1 MKRLSAI
8 AFALTA
14 LASSAV
20 AQSIVV
26 VDKDGNQHK
35 FCTDYVQD
43 ITFEVVDNRPN
54 YSFSQIDV
62 NPYGGVNVGL
72 ELKTAEGVTA
82 AFDLYMADPSVILAD
97 GTYIFGATEGNRIDV
112 SDSQW
117 TYFSPDGTAKQAF
130 KSGTMTISHNSEAVY
145 TISFEAVLA
154 DGSEVLGSYEGKLN
168 KMSPIVDVKLT
179 TIKQVDTRDPKSGE
193 FYLRLSDV
201 SYNYEAVF
209 DLFCEAGATVVADGT
224 YTLAETNAALTFSA
238 KTGIDMYNPYA
249 QLKITSPIEVKTEAG
264 VTTMTTTVVDGEITY
279 NITAEGAIEYLAPK
293 TPEGVK
299 YNNLDV
305 TPYGLTEVILEFKTS
320 DQPTVKVDI
329 YFKEDQNFL
338 PDGVY
343 NLGTDG
349 DRYIKN
355 ISSNKTFC
363 NIAGKLIKSGSMN
376 VVRKGEEYTIS
387 FDFTYGDDNENIKG
401 YYQGTLN
408 NFGPVKNVVATNMVA
423 SDNDDLKDGEFYL
436 KFNDADWSV
445 DGIFDLF
452 CAPGLMTI
460 PDGTYTLGADNSP
473 MTYSA
478 KSQIHSYTFNQDFKI
493 VEPIVVATE
502 NGERTI
508 TTKVTTDLGVIFNIT
523 YKGAIT
529 YVSK

>member
-43 ITFEVVDNRPN
+43 ITFEVIDNRPN

-62 NPYGGVNVGL
+62 NPYDGVNVGL
-72 ELKTAEGVTA
+72 EFKTAEGVTA

-97 GTYIFGATEGNRIDV
+97 GTYTFGATEGNRIDI
-112 SDSQW
+112 SDSQR

-154 DGSEVLGSYEGKLN
+154 DGSGVRGSYEGKLN

-193 FYLRLSDV
+193 FYLRLSGV
-201 SYNYEAVF
+201 NYEAVF
-209 DLFCEAGATVVADGT
+209 DLFCEAGATAVADGT
-224 YTLAETNAALTFSA
+224 YTLAETNAAMTFSS
-238 KTGIDMYNPYA
+238 KTGIDIYNPHA

-299 YNNLDV
+299 YNSLDV
-305 TPYGLTEVILEFKTS
+305 TPYGQTEVILEFKTS

-349 DRYIKN
+349 DRYIYN
-355 ISSNKTFC
+355 IPSNKTYC

-387 FDFTYGDDNENIKG
+387 FDFTYGDDNENLQG

-436 KFNDADWSV
+436 KFNDAAWSV

-452 CAPGLMTI
+452 CAPGSTTI

>member
-1 MKRLSAI
+1 M
-8 AFALTA
+8 
-14 LASSAV
+14 

-97 GTYIFGATEGNRIDV
+97 GTYTFGATEGNRIDI

-130 KSGTMTISHNSEAVY
+130 KSGTMTISHNSDAVY

-154 DGSEVLGSYEGKLN
+154 DGSGVRGSYEGKLN

-193 FYLRLSDV
+193 FYLRLSGV
-201 SYNYEAVF
+201 NYEAVF
-209 DLFCEAGATVVADGT
+209 DLFCEAGATAVADGT
-224 YTLAETNAALTFSA
+224 YTLAETNAAMTFSS
-238 KTGIDMYNPYA
+238 KTGIDIYNPYA

-279 NITAEGAIEYLAPK
+279 NIAAEGAIEYLAPK

-299 YNNLDV
+299 YNMEITPWNASNLDIKFTADGQPPV
-305 TPYGLTEVILEFKTS
+305 TLDVYFEPAAEFL
-320 DQPTVKVDI
+320 
-329 YFKEDQNFL
+329 YE
-338 PDGVY
+338 GVY
-343 NLGTDG
+343 NLGTSG
-349 DRYIKN
+349 TKYIN
-355 ISSNKTFC
+355 N
-363 NIAGKLIKSGSMN
+363 
-376 VVRKGEEYTIS
+376 
-387 FDFTYGDDNENIKG
+387 
-401 YYQGTLN
+401 YYCPLN
-408 NFGPVKNVVATNMVA
+408 HKRA
-423 SDNDDLKDGEFYL
+423 SPT
-436 KFNDADWSV
+436 S
-445 DGIFDLF
+445 
-452 CAPGLMTI
+452 
-460 PDGTYTLGADNSP
+460 
-473 MTYSA
+473 
-478 KSQIHSYTFNQDFKI
+478 
-493 VEPIVVATE
+493 
-502 NGERTI
+502 
-508 TTKVTTDLGVIFNIT
+508 
-523 YKGAIT
+523 
-529 YVSK
+529 

>member
-43 ITFEVVDNRPN
+43 ITFEVIDNRPN
-54 YSFSQIDV
+54 YSFSQVDV

-72 ELKTAEGVTA
+72 EFKTAEGVTA

-97 GTYIFGATEGNRIDV
+97 GTYTFGATEGNRIDI

-154 DGSEVLGSYEGKLN
+154 DGSGVLGSYEGKLN

-179 TIKQVDTRDPKSGE
+179 TIKQVDINDPKSGE

-201 SYNYEAVF
+201 TYNYEAVF
-209 DLFCEAGATVVADGT
+209 DLFCEAGTTAVADGT

-238 KTGIDMYNPYA
+238 KTGIDIYNPYA

-305 TPYGLTEVILEFKTS
+305 TPYGTTEVILEFKTT
-320 DQPTVKVDI
+320 DQPTVKLDI
-329 YFKEDQNFL
+329 YFNPGVDFL

-343 NLGTDG
+343 NLGSDG
-349 DRYIKN
+349 SRYIDN
-355 ISSNKTFC
+355 SSTNKRYC
-363 NIAGKLIKSGSMN
+363 NIAGELISDGSMT
-376 VVRKGEEYTIS
+376 VAHKGAEYTIT
-387 FDFTYGDDNENIKG
+387 FEFTYGDNKTITG
-401 YYQGTLN
+401 YYQGELN
-408 NFGPVKNVVATNMVA
+408 NFGPVRNIAVTKMEAK
-423 SDNDDLKDGEFYL
+423 DNDDLKDGEFYL
-436 KFNDADWSV
+436 KFNDLLCDNEGV
-445 DGIFDLF
+445 IDLF
-452 CAPGLMTI
+452 CAPGSTTI

-473 MTYSA
+473 MTYSS
-478 KSQIHSYTFNQDFKI
+478 KSEIHSYGLDAIFKI
-493 VEPIVVATE
+493 VEPIVVGTKD
-502 NGERTI
+502 GKRTI
-508 TTKVTTDLGVIFNIT
+508 STTVTTDKGIVFNISFE
-523 YKGAIT
+523 GDII

>member
-82 AFDLYMADPSVILAD
+82 TFDLYMADPSVILAD
-97 GTYIFGATEGNRIDV
+97 GTYTFGATEGNRIDI

-130 KSGTMTISHNSEAVY
+130 KSGTMTISHNSDAVY

-154 DGSEVLGSYEGKLN
+154 DGSGVRGSYEGKLN
-168 KMSPIVDVKLT
+168 KMSPIVDVKLM
-179 TIKQVDTRDPKSGE
+179 TIKQVDINDPKSGE
-193 FYLRLSDV
+193 FYLRLSDAT
-201 SYNYEAVF
+201 YNYEAVF
-209 DLFCEAGATVVADGT
+209 DLFCEAGATAVADGT
-224 YTLAETNAALTFSA
+224 YTLAETNAAMTFSS
-238 KTGIDMYNPYA
+238 KTGIDIYNPYA

-299 YNNLDV
+299 YNMEITPWNASNLDIKFTADGQPPV
-305 TPYGLTEVILEFKTS
+305 TLDVYFEPAAEFL
-320 DQPTVKVDI
+320 
-329 YFKEDQNFL
+329 YE
-338 PDGVY
+338 GVY
-343 NLGTDG
+343 NLGTSG
-349 DRYIKN
+349 TKYINNSSKTYCN
-355 ISSNKTFC
+355 VDNKAIS
-363 NIAGKLIKSGSMN
+363 AGSM
-376 VVRKGEEYTIS
+376 VVAHNGEDYTIT
-387 FDFTYGDDNENIKG
+387 FDFTYDGDKNIKG
-401 YYQGTLN
+401 YYQGKLN
-408 NFGPVKNVVATNMVA
+408 DFGPVRNVEATVMEAQNL
-423 SDNDDLKDGEFYL
+423 DNLKDGEFYL
-436 KFNDADWSV
+436 KFNDSMWLYS
-445 DGIFDLF
+445 GIIDLF
-452 CAPGLMTI
+452 CGAGVTTI
-460 PDGTYTLGADNSP
+460 PDGTFTLGADDAA

-478 KSQIHSYTFNQDFKI
+478 KSEITADFNHETYKI
-493 VEPIVVATE
+493 VKPVVVGTE
-502 NGERTI
+502 DGKRTI
-508 TTKVTTDLGVIFNIT
+508 TTSIVTDKGLTFNI
-523 YKGAIT
+523 YFKGDIT
-529 YVSK
+529 SKN

>member
-43 ITFEVVDNRPN
+43 ITFEVIDNRPN

-97 GTYIFGATEGNRIDV
+97 GTYTFGATEGNRIDI

-154 DGSEVLGSYEGKLN
+154 DGSGVLGSYEGKLN

-179 TIKQVDTRDPKSGE
+179 TIKQVDINDPKSGE

-201 SYNYEAVF
+201 TYNYEAVF
-209 DLFCEAGATVVADGT
+209 DLFCEAGTTAVADGT

-238 KTGIDMYNPYA
+238 KTGIDIYNPYA

-299 YNNLDV
+299 YNMNLSKWNCGNIALKF
-305 TPYGLTEVILEFKTS
+305 TAA
-320 DQPTVKVDI
+320 DQPTVELDVYFDPKAEFFYGGTYGLSSSDPQYIDASSVRYTSVDGKAI
-329 YFKEDQNFL
+329 TAGSMIVEHKGNDYTVTFEFT
-338 PDGVY
+338 Y
-343 NLGTDG
+343 DG
-349 DRYIKN
+349 D
-355 ISSNKTFC
+355 KT
-363 NIAGKLIKSGSMN
+363 
-376 VVRKGEEYTIS
+376 
-387 FDFTYGDDNENIKG
+387 IKG
-401 YYQGTLN
+401 YFQGVPNDFYPIRDIEIT
-408 NFGPVKNVVATNMVA
+408 GVKALA
-423 SDNDDLKDGEFYL
+423 NDGLKDGEFYL
-436 KFNDADWSV
+436 KFNDS
-445 DGIFDLF
+445 GYNYEGQFDLF
-452 CAPGLMTI
+452 CAPGSTTVA
-460 PDGTYTLGADNSP
+460 DGTYTLGADGAA
-473 MTYSA
+473 MTYSGQTKVQA
-478 KSQIHSYTFNQDFKI
+478 YPVDSENFEFVTPITVGTEDGKRTIKAQIVTDKGSTFNFSFK
-493 VEPIVVATE
+493 
-502 NGERTI
+502 G
-508 TTKVTTDLGVIFNIT
+508 DIT
-523 YKGAIT
+523 YE
-529 YVSK
+529 SK

>member
-43 ITFEVVDNRPN
+43 ITFEVIDNRPN
-54 YSFSQIDV
+54 YPFSQIDV

-72 ELKTAEGVTA
+72 EFKTAEGVTA

-97 GTYIFGATEGNRIDV
+97 GTYTFGATEGNRIDI

-154 DGSEVLGSYEGKLN
+154 DGSGVLGSYEGKLN

-179 TIKQVDTRDPKSGE
+179 TIKQVDINDPKSGE
-193 FYLRLSDV
+193 FYLRLSDAT
-201 SYNYEAVF
+201 YNYEAVF
-209 DLFCEAGATVVADGT
+209 DLFCEAGATAVADGT
-224 YTLAETNAALTFSA
+224 YTLAETNAAMTFSS
-238 KTGIDMYNPYA
+238 KTGIDIYNPYA

-299 YNNLDV
+299 YNMEILKYDTSNIALTFTADGQPEIKLDV
-305 TPYGLTEVILEFKTS
+305 YYSPKAEFFYG
-320 DQPTVKVDI
+320 
-329 YFKEDQNFL
+329 
-338 PDGVY
+338 GVY
-343 NLGTDG
+343 NLATSGTQYINPSSVRYTSVDNKAISAGSMVVEHNGNDYTVTFEFTYDG
-349 DRYIKN
+349 D
-355 ISSNKTFC
+355 KT
-363 NIAGKLIKSGSMN
+363 
-376 VVRKGEEYTIS
+376 
-387 FDFTYGDDNENIKG
+387 IKG
-401 YYQGTLN
+401 YYQGVPN
-408 NFGPVKNVVATNMVA
+408 DFFPVKDIVITDVKAA
-423 SDNDDLKDGEFYL
+423 DNDDLQNGEFYL
-436 KFNDADWSV
+436 KFNNSNWDY
-445 DGIFDLF
+445 DGVFDLF
-452 CAPGLMTI
+452 CESGATTI
-460 PDGTYTLGADNSP
+460 PDGTYTLGADGTP

-478 KSQIHSYTFNQDFKI
+478 KSQVQAYPVDSNIYKFVK
-493 VEPIVVATE
+493 PIVIGTE
-502 NGERTI
+502 DGKRTI
-508 TTKVTTDLGVIFNIT
+508 TTSIVTDKGLTFNFSF
-523 YKGAIT
+523 KGDIT
-529 YVSK
+529 YVTK

>member
-1 MKRLSAI
+1 MKEP
-8 AFALTA
+8 
-14 LASSAV
+14 
-20 AQSIVV
+20 
-26 VDKDGNQHK
+26 
-35 FCTDYVQD
+35 C
-43 ITFEVVDNRPN
+43 
-54 YSFSQIDV
+54 
-62 NPYGGVNVGL
+62 
-72 ELKTAEGVTA
+72 
-82 AFDLYMADPSVILAD
+82 
-97 GTYIFGATEGNRIDV
+97 
-112 SDSQW
+112 
-117 TYFSPDGTAKQAF
+117 
-130 KSGTMTISHNSEAVY
+130 
-145 TISFEAVLA
+145 
-154 DGSEVLGSYEGKLN
+154 
-168 KMSPIVDVKLT
+168 
-179 TIKQVDTRDPKSGE
+179 
-193 FYLRLSDV
+193 
-201 SYNYEAVF
+201 
-209 DLFCEAGATVVADGT
+209 
-224 YTLAETNAALTFSA
+224 
-238 KTGIDMYNPYA
+238 
-249 QLKITSPIEVKTEAG
+249 
-264 VTTMTTTVVDGEITY
+264 
-279 NITAEGAIEYLAPK
+279 IEYLAPK

-305 TPYGLTEVILEFKTS
+305 TSYGLTEVILEFKTS

-355 ISSNKTFC
+355 SSSNKTFC

>member
-43 ITFEVVDNRPN
+43 ITFEVIDNRPN

-72 ELKTAEGVTA
+72 EFKTAEGVTA

-97 GTYIFGATEGNRIDV
+97 GTYTFGATEGNRIDI

-154 DGSEVLGSYEGKLN
+154 DGSGVLGSYEGKLN

-179 TIKQVDTRDPKSGE
+179 TIKQVDINDPKSGE

-201 SYNYEAVF
+201 TYNYEAVF
-209 DLFCEAGATVVADGT
+209 DLFCEAGTTAVADGT

-238 KTGIDMYNPYA
+238 KTGIDIYNPYA

-299 YNNLDV
+299 YNMEITPWNASNLDIKFTADGQPPV
-305 TPYGLTEVILEFKTS
+305 TLDVYFEPAAEFL
-320 DQPTVKVDI
+320 
-329 YFKEDQNFL
+329 YE
-338 PDGVY
+338 GVY
-343 NLGTDG
+343 NLGTSG
-349 DRYIKN
+349 TKYINNSSKTYCN
-355 ISSNKTFC
+355 VDNKAIS
-363 NIAGKLIKSGSMN
+363 AGSM
-376 VVRKGEEYTIS
+376 VVAHNGEDYTIT
-387 FDFTYGDDNENIKG
+387 FDFTYDGDKNIKG
-401 YYQGTLN
+401 YYQGKLN
-408 NFGPVKNVVATNMVA
+408 DFGPVRNVEATVMEAQNL
-423 SDNDDLKDGEFYL
+423 DNLKDGEFYL
-436 KFNDADWSV
+436 KFNDSMWLYS
-445 DGIFDLF
+445 GIIDLF
-452 CAPGLMTI
+452 CGAGVTTI
-460 PDGTYTLGADNSP
+460 PDGTFTLGADDAA

-478 KSQIHSYTFNQDFKI
+478 KSEITADFNHETYKI
-493 VEPIVVATE
+493 VKPVVVGTE
-502 NGERTI
+502 DGKRTI
-508 TTKVTTDLGVIFNIT
+508 TTSIVTDKGLTFNI
-523 YKGAIT
+523 YFKGDIT
-529 YVSK
+529 SKN